1 MIFEGGV
8 EIRLHRYIGVAVDLR
23 YNYVPGILGEGGI
36 SQLADENDLG
46 GIAARVK
53 LVVGR

>member
-1 MIFEGGV
+1 VIFEGGV